1 MKNLPMDLLRAFV
14 SVAQLN
20 SFTKAGELLGR
31 SQPAVSLQ
39 IQRLEEL
46 VDETLLVRNGKNLE
60 LSEAGENLYNYANQ
74 ILTLNDLA
82 ISQLSKSTIT
92 GKIRLGIPSE
102 FATVL
107 LPKIVSR
114 FAKAYPNVTL
124 EVNCE
129 LSKTLLSKEGKAN
142 HDLILALEDNP
153 SKTGLKTGSSLVKTD
168 ELVWVASADHHAQKE
183 QLVPL
188 IAAAEGCIY
197 RQRAIKLLDRAKQ
210 PWQIVYTIPD
220 LTGIQYAIQEG
231 LGVTVLAKSTVPEN
245 LKILTPSAR
254 FPALGEVGI
263 SLICSARNKKNEAV
277 HLLIEFL
284 KTSLA

>member
-1 MKNLPMDLLRAFV
+1 MDLLRAFV
-14 SVAQLN
+14 SVAQLS

-31 SQPAVSLQ
+31 SQPAISLQ
-39 IQRLEEL
+39 MQRLEEL
-46 VDETLLVRNGKNLE
+46 VDEKLLLRNGKNLE
-60 LSEAGENLYNYANQ
+60 LSEAGENLYGYANQ
-74 ILTLNDLA
+74 ILSLNDLA
-82 ISQLSKSTIT
+82 ISQLSKSTVE

-107 LPKIVSR
+107 MPKIVSR

-129 LSKTLLSKEGKAN
+129 LSKELLSKNGKAS

-153 SKTGLKTGSSLVKTD
+153 SSINSNLVKTD
-168 ELVWVASADHHAQKE
+168 ELVWVASADKPI
-183 QLVPL
+183 LKPGVVPL
-188 IAAAEGCIY
+188 IVAAQGCIY
-197 RQRAIKLLDRAKQ
+197 RSRAIQTLDRGNQ
-210 PWQIVYTIPD
+210 PWQVVYTIPD

-231 LGVTVLAKSTVPEN
+231 LGVTELAKSTVPEN

-263 SLICSARNKKNEAV
+263 SLISSASNRKNEAV

-284 KTSLA
+284 STSLA

>member
-46 VDETLLVRNGKNLE
+46 VDEQLLLRNGKHLE
-60 LSEAGENLYNYANQ
+60 LSDAGSSLYGYANQ

-82 ISQLSKSTIT
+82 ISQLSKSTVE

-107 LPKIVSR
+107 MPKIVSR

-129 LSKTLLSKEGKAN
+129 LSKSLLSKSGKAS
-142 HDLILALEDNP
+142 HDLILALEDSP
-153 SKTGLKTGSSLVKTD
+153 SKTNSNLVKTD
-168 ELVWVASADHHAQKE
+168 ELVWVASVDQPIDKTNV
-183 QLVPL
+183 VPL
-188 IAAAEGCIY
+188 IVAAQGCIY
-197 RQRAIKLLDRAKQ
+197 RNRAITTLDQGNQ
-210 PWQIVYTIPD
+210 PWQVVYTIPD

-231 LGVTVLAKSTVPEN
+231 LGVTVLAKSTVPDS
-245 LKILTPSAR
+245 LKILTASAR

-263 SLICSARNKKNEAV
+263 SLISSARSRKNEAV
-277 HLLIEFL
+277 HLLIEFIQ
-284 KTSLA
+284 TSLA

>member
-14 SVAQLN
+14 SVVQLN

-46 VDETLLVRNGKNLE
+46 LGESLLLRNGQNLE
-60 LSEAGENLYNYANQ
+60 LSEAGENLYGHATQ
-74 ILTLNDLA
+74 ILALNDLA
-82 ISQLSKSTIT
+82 FSQLSKSAVT

-102 FATVL
+102 FATIL

-129 LSKTLLSKEGKAN
+129 LSKNLLSKVGKAS
-142 HDLILALEDNP
+142 HDLILALCDDP
-153 SKTGLKTGSSLVKTD
+153 VSSNDELVNTD
-168 ELVWVASADHHAQKE
+168 ELVWVTSADHSAQKASP
-183 QLVPL
+183 VPL
-188 IAAAEGCIY
+188 IVAAQGCIY
-197 RQRAIKLLDRAKQ
+197 RQRAIALLDKAKQ

-231 LGVTVLAKSTVPEN
+231 LGVTVLAKSTVPSN
-245 LKILTPSAR
+245 LKIMRPSEQ
-254 FPALGEVGI
+254 FPELGTVGI
-263 SLICSARNKKNEAV
+263 SLINANRKNQAV
-277 HLLIEFL
+277 HLLTEFL
-284 KTSLA
+284 RASLA

>member
-46 VDETLLVRNGKNLE
+46 VDEQLLLRNGKHLE
-60 LSEAGENLYNYANQ
+60 LSEAGSSLYGYANQ
-74 ILTLNDLA
+74 ILNLNDLA
-82 ISQLSKSTIT
+82 ISQLSKSTVE

-107 LPKIVSR
+107 MPKIVSR

-129 LSKTLLSKEGKAN
+129 LSKSLLSKSGKAS
-142 HDLILALEDNP
+142 HDLILALEDKP
-153 SKTGLKTGSSLVKTD
+153 SKSNSNLVKTD
-168 ELVWVASADHHAQKE
+168 QLVWVASVDQPISKTNV
-183 QLVPL
+183 VPL
-188 IAAAEGCIY
+188 SVAAQGCIY
-197 RQRAIKLLDRAKQ
+197 RNRAITILDQGNQ
-210 PWQIVYTIPD
+210 PWQVVYTIPD

-231 LGVTVLAKSTVPEN
+231 LGVTVLAKSTVPDN
-245 LKILTPSAR
+245 LKILAPSAR

-263 SLICSARNKKNEAV
+263 SLISSARSRKNEAV

-284 KTSLA
+284 QTSLA

>member
-46 VDETLLVRNGKNLE
+46 VDEQLLLRNGKHLE
-60 LSEAGENLYNYANQ
+60 LSEAGSSLYGYANQ
-74 ILTLNDLA
+74 ILNLNDLA
-82 ISQLSKSTIT
+82 ISQLSKSTVE

-107 LPKIVSR
+107 MPKIVSR

-129 LSKTLLSKEGKAN
+129 LSKSLLSKSGKAS
-142 HDLILALEDNP
+142 HDLILALEDKP
-153 SKTGLKTGSSLVKTD
+153 SKSNSNLVKTD
-168 ELVWVASADHHAQKE
+168 QLVWVASVDQPISKTNV
-183 QLVPL
+183 VPL
-188 IAAAEGCIY
+188 IVAAQGCIY
-197 RQRAIKLLDRAKQ
+197 RNRAITILDQGNQ
-210 PWQIVYTIPD
+210 PWQVVYTIPD

-231 LGVTVLAKSTVPEN
+231 LGVTVLAKSTVPDN
-245 LKILTPSAR
+245 LKILAPSAR

-263 SLICSARNKKNEAV
+263 SLISSARSRKNEAV

-284 KTSLA
+284 QTSLA